1 VKTSRPVQLLGIGV
15 GSLLVLVLV
24 VSVAG
29 YLSAPHFYL
38 TRTIFWGES
47 DYKDYEKFPART
59 IHNAP
64 PTTHFDRLP
73 ADNPYASQT
82 SRLRGGARPPAAA

>member
-1 VKTSRPVQLLGIGV
+1 M

-38 TRTIFWGES
+38 TRSIFWGES

-64 PTTHFDRLP
+64 PTFRFDQLPAGQPLRLP
-73 ADNPYASQT
+73 D
-82 SRLRGGARPPAAA
+82 RGYREPSAPTATW